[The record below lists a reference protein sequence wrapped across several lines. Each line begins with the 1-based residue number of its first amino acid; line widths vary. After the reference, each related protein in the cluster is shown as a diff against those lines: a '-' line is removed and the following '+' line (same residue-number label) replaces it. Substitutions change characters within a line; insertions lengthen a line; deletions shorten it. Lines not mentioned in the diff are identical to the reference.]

1 MQLLPSPD
9 HDFTYSL
16 AGATAADCVLCA
28 VDQTCG
34 LLVSLGLSPVLV
46 LVGIARGP
54 ELSSGKK
61 VPAASAAVHSVSGP
75 LLTPPPPPPLYY
87 KVSMLYYKNSANVV
101 VFSMHA
107 LSHPRCE
114 CLPELWLL
122 IVVYLGLSPVLGSA
136 PPRL

>member
-61 VPAASAAVHSVSGP
+61 VPAASAAVHSVPGP
-75 LLTPPPPPPLYY
+75 LLAPPPLPP
-87 KVSMLYYKNSANVV
+87 VVLQGFNVV
-101 VFSMHA
+101 VLQDFGKCCGIQYA
-107 LSHPRCE
+107 C
-114 CLPELWLL
+114 
-122 IVVYLGLSPVLGSA
+122 IVTPKV
-136 PPRL
+136 